1 MEHLKERIHQLAI
14 NNQPQVVAIR
24 RHLHANPE
32 LSFEE
37 FNTAKFIA
45 KTLKDLGFTVQE
57 GIANTGSVV
66 LIQGKNPLKKTIA
79 LRADIDALPIQ
90 EQNNIAYKSKVDG
103 VMHACGHD
111 VHTSSLIGTA
121 MILNSLK
128 DHFEGTV
135 KLIFQ
140 PAEEKAPGGAI
151 AMIKEGVLEN
161 PAPSIILGQHV
172 YPILPVGK
180 VGFTK
185 GTIMASTDELH
196 ITVKG
201 KGGHAASPHLAV
213 DPILIAS
220 HLIVALQ
227 QIVSRNTDPIKPCV
241 VSICQIK
248 GGDTTNVIPEEVYLA
263 GTLRTISEDW
273 REEAKK
279 RIIHLSQSI
288 AEGMGGQ
295 CEVIIKG
302 GYPATYNDPILTGR
316 TIEAARSYLGKD
328 NIEYVDMS
336 MAGEDFAYFAQQIP
350 GCFYLIG
357 VQNNSIGINSFVH
370 TPTFNVDEKVLAIAP
385 GLMAWLT
392 LNELAYNNN

>member
-1 MEHLKERIHQLAI
+1 M
-14 NNQPQVVAIR
+14 
-24 RHLHANPE
+24 
-32 LSFEE
+32 
-37 FNTAKFIA
+37 
-45 KTLKDLGFTVQE
+45 
-57 GIANTGSVV
+57 
-66 LIQGKNPLKKTIA
+66 
-79 LRADIDALPIQ
+79 
-90 EQNNIAYKSKVDG
+90 
-103 VMHACGHD
+103 
-111 VHTSSLIGTA
+111 
-121 MILNSLK
+121 
-128 DHFEGTV
+128 
-135 KLIFQ
+135 
-140 PAEEKAPGGAI
+140 
-151 AMIKEGVLEN
+151 
-161 PAPSIILGQHV
+161 
-172 YPILPVGK
+172 
-180 VGFTK
+180 
-185 GTIMASTDELH
+185 
-196 ITVKG
+196 
-201 KGGHAASPHLAV
+201 
-213 DPILIAS
+213 IAS

>member
-1 MEHLKERIHQLAI
+1 MEHLKERIHQLATHHHS
-14 NNQPQVVAIR
+14 QVVAIR

-45 KTLKDLGFTVQE
+45 QTCKDVGLTIQE

-90 EQNNIAYKSKVDG
+90 EQNDIAYKSTIDG

-128 DHFEGTV
+128 EHFEGTI

-140 PAEEKAPGGAI
+140 PAEEKSPGGAI
-151 AMIKEGVLEN
+151 TMIKEGVLEN

-172 YPILPVGK
+172 YPLLPVGK

-185 GTIMASTDELH
+185 GTIMASTDELY
-196 ITVKG
+196 IIVKG

-227 QIVSRNTDPIKPCV
+227 QIVSRNTNPIKPCV
-241 VSICQIK
+241 LSICQIK
-248 GGDTTNVIPEEVYLA
+248 AGDATNVIPEEVYLA
-263 GTLRTISEDW
+263 GTLRTMNEDW

-279 RIIHLSQSI
+279 RIIHLSQHI
-288 AEGMGGQ
+288 AESMGGQ
-295 CEVIIKG
+295 CEVNIKG
-302 GYPATYNDPILTGR
+302 GYPATYNDPALTER
-316 TIEAARSYLGKD
+316 AIEAAQSYLGKD
-328 NIEYVDMS
+328 QVTYVDMN
-336 MAGEDFAYFAQQIP
+336 MAGEDFAYYAQQIP
-350 GCFYLIG
+350 GCFYLLG
-357 VQNNSIGINSFVH
+357 VQNNKLGINSFVH
-370 TPTFNVDEKVLAIAP
+370 TPTFNIDEEALAIAP
-385 GLMAWLT
+385 GLMAWLA
-392 LNELAYNNN
+392 LHELAYDND

>member
-1 MEHLKERIHQLAI
+1 MRNLKEHIQQLAR
-14 NNQPQVVAIR
+14 NNHAQIIAIR
-24 RHLHANPE
+24 RHIHANPE

-45 KTLKDLGFTVQE
+45 KILKDNGFAVQE

-66 LIQGKNPLKKTIA
+66 VIQGKNPSKKTIA
-79 LRADIDALPIQ
+79 LRADIDALPIH
-90 EQNNIAYKSKVDG
+90 EQNDIAYKSTIDG
-103 VMHACGHD
+103 IMHACGHD

-121 MILNSLK
+121 LILKSLK
-128 DHFEGTV
+128 DQFEGTI

-151 AMIKEGVLEN
+151 TMIKEGVLEN

-172 YPILPVGK
+172 SPIIPVGK

-185 GTIMASTDELH
+185 GTVMASTDEIH
-196 ITVKG
+196 ITVRG

-220 HLIVALQ
+220 HIIVALQ

-241 VSICQIK
+241 VSICQIQ
-248 GGDTTNVIPEEVYLA
+248 GGDATNIIPEEVYLA

-273 REEAKK
+273 RKEARNK
-279 RIIHLSQSI
+279 ITLMSQHI
-288 AEGMGGQ
+288 AEAMGGS
-295 CEVIIKG
+295 CEINIGG
-302 GYPATYNDPILTGR
+302 GYPATYNDPTLTER
-316 TIEAARSYLGKD
+316 TVEAAKLYMGKE
-328 NIEYVDMS
+328 NVLYMDMN
-336 MAGEDFAYFAQQIP
+336 MGGEDFAYYAQQIP

-357 VQNNSIGINSFVH
+357 VQNTKLNINSFVH
-370 TPTFNVDEKVLAIAP
+370 TPTFNVDEEVLAIAP
-385 GLMAWLT
+385 GLMAWLA
-392 LNELAYNNN
+392 LNELVLE